1 MKDLNRLYLKHPS
14 LSSCDYVP
22 EGFSWLDCHQE
33 ERCIYA
39 FLRTDGK
46 ERIAAVFN
54 LSDQVQEG
62 YRLPVK
68 GTAQAS
74 ILLASDMEEYAGA
87 RKYEDLEL
95 AADDGAIQLDLS
107 PYSALYLLLQ

>member
-1 MKDLNRLYLKHPS
+1 M
-14 LSSCDYVP
+14 
-22 EGFSWLDCHQE
+22 DCHQE

-39 FLRTDGK
+39 FERTDGK

-54 LSDQVQEG
+54 LSDQIQEG

-68 GTAQAS
+68 AAVHAS
-74 ILLASDMEEYAGA
+74 ILLASDMEEYAGG
-87 RKYEDLEL
+87 RKYEALEL
-95 AADDGAIQLDLS
+95 AADAGTIQLDLS

>member
-1 MKDLNRLYLKHPS
+1 M
-14 LSSCDYVP
+14 
-22 EGFSWLDCHQE
+22 
-33 ERCIYA
+33 
-39 FLRTDGK
+39 RTDGK